1 MPPLDLSKPQF
12 SHPRKNML
20 LNALA
25 GLPELRG
32 EGGLGIT
39 SGQKVGPRSQ
49 VSANAGSRD
58 L

>member
-12 SHPRKNML
+12 SHPRKEIL

-25 GLPELRG
+25 GLPVLCG
-32 EGGLGIT
+32 KGGLGVT

-49 VSANAGSRD
+49 VSANAGPRD